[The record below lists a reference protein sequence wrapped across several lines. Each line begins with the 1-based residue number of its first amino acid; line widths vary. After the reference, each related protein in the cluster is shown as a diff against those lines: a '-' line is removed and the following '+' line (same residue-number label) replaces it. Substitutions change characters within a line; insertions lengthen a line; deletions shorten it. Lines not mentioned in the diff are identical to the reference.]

1 MAKGLLV
8 GLPAATLADMQT
20 KYAECLA
27 AIAVAGQSYSISGR
41 SFNRANLTEVQ
52 NMLAEVN
59 YALAIANGTAVTRT
73 VAGFATPYSN
83 TSFTQ

>member
-8 GLPAATLADMQT
+8 GLPLATLTDLQT

-59 YALAIANGTAVTRT
+59 YAISLASGTARTFT
-73 VAGFATPYSN
+73 VAGFGTPYSN
-83 TSFTQ
+83 TSN